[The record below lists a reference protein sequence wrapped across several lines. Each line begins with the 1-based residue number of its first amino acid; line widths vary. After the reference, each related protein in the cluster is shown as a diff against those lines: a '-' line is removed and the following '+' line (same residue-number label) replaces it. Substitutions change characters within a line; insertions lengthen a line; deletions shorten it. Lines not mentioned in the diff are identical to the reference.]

1 MIYIGIHNEL
11 VVDRILSPGA
21 FLIDSEG
28 NDVLLPNK
36 YLPKETKVGDQLKVF
51 VYNDSEDRIVATTL
65 SPLLQLNQFGYLKVK
80 DINNIGAFLDWGL
93 EKDLFVPF
101 RQQRG
106 RLNVGQWCLVYL
118 YIDKLTHRLAA
129 TTKVEKYF
137 KKENIELEV
146 NQEVD
151 LIITSKSNLGV
162 NVIINNTYI
171 GMIFQN
177 QIYKDIMMGDKVK
190 GFIEQVRPDGKIN
203 VTLRKKGMKNL
214 EEGAQTILDE
224 LKTSEGFMAL
234 TDKSTPEEIQSVL
247 QMSKKNFK
255 KSLGILYRNKQVLLK
270 KEGVLL
276 RSIEEKKTFLS

>member
-36 YLPKETKVGDQLKVF
+36 YVPKETKVGDQLKVF

-80 DINNIGAFLDWGL
+80 DINNVGAFLDWGL
-93 EKDLFVPF
+93 EKDLLVPF
-101 RQQRG
+101 RQQHG

-118 YIDKLTHRLAA
+118 YVDKLTNRLAA
-129 TTKVEKYF
+129 TTKIEKYF

-151 LIITSKSNLGV
+151 LIITSKSDLGV
-162 NVIINNTYI
+162 NVIINNTYS

-270 KEGVLL
+270 KEGVSL

>member
-1 MIYIGIHNEL
+1 MIHIGIHNEL
-11 VVDRILSPGA
+11 IVDRILAPGA
-21 FLIDSEG
+21 FLVDSEG

-36 YLPKETKVGDQLKVF
+36 YIPAGMKIGDQLKVF

-65 SPLLQLNQFGYLKVK
+65 CPLLQLHEFGYLKVK
-80 DINNIGAFLDWGL
+80 DINNVGAFLDWGL
-93 EKDLFVPF
+93 EKDLLVPF
-101 RQQRG
+101 RQQHG

-118 YIDKLTHRLAA
+118 YVDKLTNRLAA

-162 NVIINNTYI
+162 NVIINNTYS

-190 GFIEQVRPDGKIN
+190 GFIEQIRPDGKIN

-276 RSIEEKKTFLS
+276 KSIEEKKTFLS